1 MRRALLL
8 VLWPRVASGA
18 CTTEKKYQLGT
29 TSATSGGRCRKR
41 DRDGEGSCK
50 GDSGSWDADTRC
62 CLAIGETPSCLGG
75 TTYEKWNSW
84 WGWYGVYYVQWIEY
98 GCYKNVETCPAPAQI
113 CNPPEAQRSYS
124 SCWQDASKGTGL
136 CQSTLHGNEA
146 WLRREGDTN
155 PWVFIDLLS
164 DVSIGGAY
172 FQGRDVEYD
181 AAGNGPLYQWTTSV
195 QIKFRLDGSAS
206 GSDWTTV
213 DTFSSNTDRSSVVH
227 VTFTPR
233 TARYWLIKPKEY
245 SQYPCLRVALSGEG
259 PGCGGVAA
267 AAPGGGGG
275 GGGGDNGGAIA
286 GIVIGVVVGLCCCLA
301 AVLAAVR
308 YRRRA
313 AEREGGTVAPAPP
326 ADLEMTNEK
335 GQGPPV
341 MQVETVPPVTAP
353 PQIVQPQPGPPMLV
367 QAQILAPGAPVPVHL
382 PVAELMP
389 AASGFCAKCRAP
401 LAAGAAF
408 CGRCGQAV

>member
-1 MRRALLL
+1 MGGGASKNRAAADRRP
-8 VLWPRVASGA
+8 PRV
-18 CTTEKKYQLGT
+18 Y
-29 TSATSGGRCRKR
+29 
-41 DRDGEGSCK
+41 
-50 GDSGSWDADTRC
+50 
-62 CLAIGETPSCLGG
+62 
-75 TTYEKWNSW
+75 
-84 WGWYGVYYVQWIEY
+84 
-98 GCYKNVETCPAPAQI
+98 
-113 CNPPEAQRSYS
+113 NPREAQRSYS
-124 SCWQDASKGTGL
+124 SGWQGASKGTGL
-136 CQSTLHGNEA
+136 CQSMLHGNDC
-146 WLRREGDTN
+146 WLRQEGDTN
-155 PWVFIDLLS
+155 PWMQIDLLS

-195 QIKFRLDGSAS
+195 EIKFRLDGSAS

-259 PGCGGVAA
+259 SGCGGVAA

-326 ADLEMTNEK
+326 ADLEMSNEK
-335 GQGPPV
+335 GQGAPV

-353 PQIVQPQPGPPMLV
+353 PQIVQPQPAPPMLV

>member
-29 TSATSGGRCRKR
+29 TSATTGGRCRKR

-75 TTYEKWNSW
+75 TTYEYWNSW
-84 WGWYGVYYVQWIEY
+84 WGWYGNFYVKWTEY
-98 GCYKNVETCPAPAQI
+98 GCYKNVENCPAPA
-113 CNPPEAQRSYS
+113 PAP
-124 SCWQDASKGTGL
+124 
-136 CQSTLHGNEA
+136 
-146 WLRREGDTN
+146 
-155 PWVFIDLLS
+155 
-164 DVSIGGAY
+164 
-172 FQGRDVEYD
+172 
-181 AAGNGPLYQWTTSV
+181 GP
-195 QIKFRLDGSAS
+195 A
-206 GSDWTTV
+206 
-213 DTFSSNTDRSSVVH
+213 
-227 VTFTPR
+227 P
-233 TARYWLIKPKEY
+233 AP
-245 SQYPCLRVALSGEG
+245 A
-259 PGCGGVAA
+259 PG
-267 AAPGGGGG
+267 GGGGG

-326 ADLEMTNEK
+326 ADLEMSNVKDQDGTVAPAPPADLEMSNEK
-335 GQGPPV
+335 GQGAPI